1 MTLILKNVFWI
12 GEKFLKMSG
21 IERQRNETF
30 LIISKI
36 LKKNYLEV
44 LINQEISISEK
55 KKKQILKKIFQRL
68 NGKPISRIFGLK
80 EFYSREFFINSNSLD
95 PRPET
100 ETLIDLIKK
109 IELKNSNKRLR
120 ILDLG
125 TGTGCIIISL
135 AMELGKFKEVS
146 GVGVDISSGAIDIAN
161 RNLMK
166 FNLEDKIEIYRS
178 NWFSE
183 VNGKFDIIV
192 SNPPYVD
199 SNEIE
204 KLDNGVKNF
213 DPYVSLNGGK
223 FGLECF
229 KKISSIAGNFLKKNG
244 YICVELGCGQK
255 KDVQSIFTKNG
266 FHKIIE
272 SKDLLNI
279 DRVLVFKN
287 KI

>member
-1 MTLILKNVFWI
+1 MILNYNEF
-12 GEKFLKMSG
+12 GEGKT
-21 IERQRNETF
+21 IV
-30 LIISKI
+30 I
-36 LKKNYLEV
+36 LH
-44 LINQEISISEK
+44 
-55 KKKQILKKIFQRL
+55 
-68 NGKPISRIFGLK
+68 GLLG
-80 EFYSREFFINSNSLD
+80 SLG
-95 PRPET
+95 
-100 ETLIDLIKK
+100 
-109 IELKNSNKRLR
+109 NWV
-120 ILDLG
+120 
-125 TGTGCIIISL
+125 SL
-135 AMELGKFKEVS
+135 AKVLSERFHVILVDLPNHGQSHHTDHFSYEVMAKEVS
-146 GVGVDISSGAIDIAN
+146 LLLKHNEWYNINLIGHSMGGKVAMKYAELFSENISKLVIVDIAN